1 LFLLPVPVC
10 ITSLRTQ
17 NKIFKAFLVCCLL
30 FSASLTYA
38 SPWIDVG
45 DDRLRNN
52 LHMLN
57 DSGVMPMS
65 LTTWPIMWA
74 DVKEALKQ
82 VKHKGLNLSQKNA
95 IRELEF
101 ELRHEARQGVKR
113 SIELSAASS
122 RAMFRGFSSNYRE
135 QGEIHKTFDW
145 DGKDLAVKLQSN
157 ITTDPGEDDIE
168 LQLDGSYIA
177 GTLGQWVLGVG
188 AIDRWWGPGT
198 QSNLILTNNARPVPA
213 LIFQTKRAQHFDTA
227 WLSWLG
233 DWHFVSFL
241 GQMESNRVVPEA
253 KLTGMR
259 LTLKPFSN
267 LEIGLSR
274 TMQWG
279 GEGREENLNAFW
291 KSLTSQG
298 ENTSEQSGNQIAGFD
313 ARLNFNLTES
323 LPSAI
328 YAQYI
333 GEDEAGYLPAKFV
346 IQVGGESTYAL
357 ASGDSLKGFAE
368 YTNTTSDALGA
379 EIPNVAYEHSVF
391 QTGYRYRGRVL
402 AATFDNDATVFT
414 LGGAYQQSEGQLSKL
429 SLSYMELN
437 DDGVQA
443 GNTVSSGAQALYY
456 IEAHHQ
462 RFFLGGRLKLGVSYQ
477 SEELNTAQE
486 DIDQTS
492 VFTSWEYRFE

>member
-1 LFLLPVPVC
+1 LSLISVPVF
-10 ITSLRTQ
+10 IISLRAQ
-17 NKIFKAFLVCCLL
+17 IKAFKSLLACCLL
-30 FSASLTYA
+30 LSASLSYA

-57 DSGVMPMS
+57 DSGVMPIS

-74 DVKEALKQ
+74 DVKTALKQ
-82 VKHKGLNLSQKNA
+82 VNHKTLNLSQKNA
-95 IRELEF
+95 VRELEF
-101 ELRHEARQGVKR
+101 ELRHQTRQGMKR
-113 SIELSAASS
+113 SIEFSAASS
-122 RAMFRGFSSNYRE
+122 RAMFRDFSSDHRE
-135 QGEIHKTFDW
+135 KGEIHKTFDW
-145 DGKDLAVKLQSN
+145 DGEDLAIKLQSN
-157 ITTDPGEDDIE
+157 VTTDPGDDDIE
-168 LQLDGSYIA
+168 AQLDGSYIA
-177 GTLGQWVLGVG
+177 GTLGQFVLGVG

-198 QSNLILTNNARPVPA
+198 QSNLMLTNNARPVPA
-213 LIFQTKRAQHFDTA
+213 LIFQTKQAQHFDNV

-233 DWHFVSFL
+233 HWHFVSFL
-241 GQMESNRVVPEA
+241 GQMESNREIPEA

-259 LTLKPFSN
+259 FTFKPFSN
-267 LEIGLSR
+267 LEIGMSR
-274 TMQWG
+274 AMQWG
-279 GEGREENLNAFW
+279 GEGREENFSAFW
-291 KSLTSQG
+291 DSLTSQG

-313 ARLNFNLTES
+313 ARFNFNLTES
-323 LPSAI
+323 LPSAV

-333 GEDEAGYLPAKFV
+333 GEDEAGYMPAKFV
-346 IQVGGESTYAL
+346 IQIGGESSYAL

-379 EIPNVAYEHSVF
+379 EIPNAAYEHSIF
-391 QTGYRYRGRVL
+391 KTGYRYRGRVL

-429 SLSYMELN
+429 SISYMELN
-437 DDGVQA
+437 DDGLPG

-462 RFFLGGRLKLGVSYQ
+462 RVLLGGKLKLGVSYQ
-477 SEELNTAQE
+477 SEELNTQHE

>member
-1 LFLLPVPVC
+1 MYSRAQSNIVK
-10 ITSLRTQ
+10 IT
-17 NKIFKAFLVCCLL
+17 IGMCLL
-30 FSASLTYA
+30 ITTSFSHA

-45 DDRLRNN
+45 NDRLRNN

-57 DSGVMPMS
+57 DSGVMPIS

-74 DVKEALKQ
+74 DVKIALKQ
-82 VKHKGLNLSQKNA
+82 VKHQGLNLSQKTA

-101 ELRHEARQGVKR
+101 ELRYQTRQGLKR
-113 SIELSAASS
+113 SIEISASSS
-122 RAMFRGFSSNYRE
+122 RALFRDFSSNHRE
-135 QGEIHKTFDW
+135 KGEIHKTFDW
-145 DGKDLAVKLQSN
+145 DGKDFAVKLQSN
-157 ITTDPGEDDIE
+157 ITTDPGDDTYE
-168 LQLDGSYIA
+168 AQLDGSYIA
-177 GTLGQWVLGVG
+177 GTLGEWVLGVG

-213 LIFQTKRAQHFDTA
+213 LIFQTKQAQYFDTA

-233 DWHFVSFL
+233 NWHFVSFL
-241 GQMESNRVVPEA
+241 GQMESNRVIPEA

-259 LTLKPFSN
+259 LTFKPLSN

-279 GEGREENLNAFW
+279 GEGREENFSSFW
-291 KSLTSQG
+291 KSVTSQG
-298 ENTSEQSGNQIAGFD
+298 ENTSEQSGNQIAGYD

-333 GEDEAGYLPAKFV
+333 GEDEAGYLPAKFIV
-346 IQVGGESTYAL
+346 QVGGESAYAL
-357 ASGDSLKGFAE
+357 SSGDSLKGFAE

-379 EIPNVAYEHSVF
+379 EISNVAYEHSVF
-391 QTGYRYRGRVL
+391 QTGYRYRGRVM
-402 AATFDNDATVFT
+402 AATFDNDSTVYT

-429 SLSYMELN
+429 TFNYMQLN
-437 DDGVQA
+437 DDGA
-443 GNTVSSGAQALYY
+443 ARGNTVSIGAQALYY

-462 RFFLGGRLKLGVSYQ
+462 RFFLGGKLKLGISYQ
-477 SEELNTAQE
+477 SEEINTPQE

-492 VFTSWEYRFE
+492 VFTSWEYRFK

>member
-1 LFLLPVPVC
+1 MSVPVF
-10 ITSLRTQ
+10 IISLRAQT
-17 NKIFKAFLVCCLL
+17 KAFKLLLACCLL
-30 FSASLTYA
+30 LSASLSYA

-57 DSGVMPMS
+57 DSGVMPIS

-74 DVKEALKQ
+74 DVKTALKQ
-82 VKHKGLNLSQKNA
+82 VDHKTLNLSQKNA
-95 IRELEF
+95 VRELEF
-101 ELRHEARQGVKR
+101 ELRHQTHQGMKR
-113 SIELSAASS
+113 SIEFSAASS
-122 RAMFRGFSSNYRE
+122 RAMFRDFSSDHRE
-135 QGEIHKTFDW
+135 KGEIHKTFDW
-145 DGKDLAVKLQSN
+145 DGEDLAIKLQSN
-157 ITTDPGEDDIE
+157 VTTDPGDDDIE
-168 LQLDGSYIA
+168 AQLDGSYIA
-177 GTLGQWVLGVG
+177 GTLGQFVLGVG

-198 QSNLILTNNARPVPA
+198 QSNLMLTNNARPVPA
-213 LIFQTKRAQHFDTA
+213 LIFQTKQAQHFDNV

-233 DWHFVSFL
+233 NWHFVSFL
-241 GQMESNRVVPEA
+241 GQMESNREIPEA

-259 LTLKPFSN
+259 FTFKPFSN
-267 LEIGLSR
+267 LEVGMSR
-274 TMQWG
+274 AMQWG

-291 KSLTSQG
+291 DSLSSQG
-298 ENTSEQSGNQIAGFD
+298 ENDGDGAGNQIAGFD
-313 ARLNFNLTES
+313 ARFNFNLTES
-323 LPSAI
+323 LPSAV

-368 YTNTTSDALGA
+368 YTNTTSDALGT

-391 QTGYRYRGRVL
+391 KTGYRYRGRVL

-437 DDGVQA
+437 DDGLPG
-443 GNTVSSGAQALYY
+443 GNTVSSGSQALYY

-462 RFFLGGRLKLGVSYQ
+462 RVLLGGKLKLGVSYQ
-477 SEELNTAQE
+477 SEELNTQQE